1 MPSVRS
7 SNTWSG
13 SIPTLRWQVRGS
25 GVQAQGSVMYRPPS
39 LGQQRSTG
47 RLASDGRSVSTTSW
61 HGPSVRRRG
70 PAFTRSK
77 SVPSFRSRSANVPGS
92 FTSRSLPTRSP
103 SSSRWPTPS
112 AIASRS
118 AAPNVLTSTGMSK
131 PSTRSKRRATFPS
144 AGPFETRSVIS
155 VISRSRE
162 TGTATRR
169 RRPVCS
175 RRATSSRRSRN
186 ALTPGYRSLAVEDGD
201 EPARHDGEGEAPDD
215 ADADAPPAHQR
226 PLPSDDPLDTEE
238 GPRRHVGHQRRQRG
252 ARVGERD
259 HERHADHRAAGREHA
274 RDGRHEDRAKPARAA
289 EVSRDH
295 LLRNQHL
302 HEAGEHQRR
311 HQARQDEPEHR
322 EAVLRA
328 DEREPRILQIRDRR
342 EDERQH
348 DEDDRGGIDEWAHRG
363 SFRALGRHT
372 LWHSGVLSSA
382 PRAASCGA

>member
-7 SNTWSG
+7 SNTWSRY
-13 SIPTLRWQVRGS
+13 IPTLRWPVRGS
-25 GVQAQGSVMYRPPS
+25 RVKTHGSVMYRPPS
-39 LGQQRSTG
+39 LAQQRSTG
-47 RLASDGRSVSTTSW
+47 GLASDGPSVSTTSW
-61 HGPSVRRRG
+61 PGASVTRRG

-103 SSSRWPTPS
+103 SSSRWLTPS
-112 AIASRS
+112 AIARRS

-131 PSTRSKRRATFPS
+131 PSTRSKRSARFRS

-155 VISRSRE
+155 LISRSRE

-175 RRATSSRRSRN
+175 RRATSSWRSRN
-186 ALTPGYRSLAVEDGD
+186 ALTRGSRSLAVEDGD
-201 EPARHDGEGEAPDD
+201 EPARHDGEGEARDD
-215 ADADAPPAHQR
+215 ADDDEPPAHQR
-226 PLPSDDPLDTEE
+226 RLPGDDPLDAEE
-238 GPRRHVGHQRRQRG
+238 RPPPHVGHQRRQRG
-252 ARVGERD
+252 ARVGEGD

-274 RDGRHEDRAKPARAA
+274 RDGRHEDRAQPARAA
-289 EVSRDH
+289 EVARDH

-311 HQARQDEPEHR
+311 HQTRQDEPEHR

-328 DEREPRILQIRDRR
+328 EEREPPILQVRDRR

-372 LWHSGVLSSA
+372 LWHRGVLSSA
-382 PRAASCGA
+382 PSGACRF